1 MLTEQVFQ
9 KHILGQRQ
17 KCVFIWCFQET
28 LEAENL
34 LTENTE
40 VRMKNILICIH
51 CYSQND
57 SICVYYLSIK
67 YLWSPSSTQ
76 AYQKET
82 EAFAPTS
89 LRLNC
94 GIVIFCV
101 AFFISKIPK
110 ITLNPYGYC
119 MECNNKDET
128 PWTTMLGNSIMLNRW
143 LPLLRPPAISLYNR
157 LCANNKGGWLAP
169 SLEHRPIS
177 FPVTTVHVVSSNDID
192 KKHCLFF
199 ICPSINAT
207 STQT

>member
-1 MLTEQVFQ
+1 MCLLSVNQ
-9 KHILGQRQ
+9 ILVISKQHPGISERNRGFCTNQSEI
-17 KCVFIWCFQET
+17 KLWHSH
-28 LEAENL
+28 L
-34 LTENTE
+34 L
-40 VRMKNILICIH
+40 
-51 CYSQND
+51 YS
-57 SICVYYLSIK
+57 S
-67 YLWSPSSTQ
+67 
-76 AYQKET
+76 
-82 EAFAPTS
+82 
-89 LRLNC
+89 
-94 GIVIFCV
+94 
-101 AFFISKIPK
+101 FFISKIPK

-128 PWTTMLGNSIMLNRW
+128 PWTTTLGDSIMLNRW

-177 FPVTTVHVVSSNDID
+177 FPLTTVHVVSSNDID